1 MNLFKSTM
9 IVVLCGGLTMANA
22 QGTEEV
28 TIESQKATQ
37 VQMMTAEEQTTP
49 TIVGIAA
56 SNEAF
61 STLVAGVKA
70 AGLVETLESTG
81 PFTVFAPTNDA
92 FEKLPDGTLDALLK
106 PENKQTLSKILTYH
120 VVAGKF
126 MASDVLEA
134 IKNSNNAFTVKTVQ
148 GSELILSVED
158 GNVMLTDTDGNK
170 SKVTATDVKASN
182 GVIHVI
188 DSVVMPK

>member
-1 MNLFKSTM
+1 M